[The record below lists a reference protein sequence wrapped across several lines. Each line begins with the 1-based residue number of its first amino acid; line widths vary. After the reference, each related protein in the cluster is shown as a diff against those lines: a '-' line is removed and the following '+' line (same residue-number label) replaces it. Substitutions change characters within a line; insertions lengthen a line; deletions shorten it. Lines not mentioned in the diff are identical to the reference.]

1 MQCVCEHCP
10 VEIKDCRRGM
20 LECPR
25 GQGGANGAVDLGRH
39 GQSLIRSL
47 ASRGLGDPAG
57 SPRSNP
63 IPSTLSDDGFW
74 AGYSLFSISPEV
86 FGKPIVGAL
95 LAPAPHCTHHCRS
108 PSESPPRSSPC
119 EPAPIGGAP
128 LHDLPSILVAFCQP
142 LLYVVF
148 AEHAIDGVN
157 GNTGIDSADLFTC
170 VLPALPYRAQD
181 RQFISFGKDFRP
193 AGP

>member
-10 VEIKDCRRGM
+10 VEMKDYRRGM

-25 GQGGANGAVDLGRH
+25 GQEGANGALDLSRH

-47 ASRGLGDPAG
+47 ASRGLGGRAG

-95 LAPAPHCTHHCRS
+95 LAPSPHCTNHCRS
-108 PSESPPRSSPC
+108 PSESSPRSSSC
-119 EPAPIGGAP
+119 EPAPIGDTP
-128 LHDLPSILVAFCQP
+128 LHDLPSTLVAF
-142 LLYVVF
+142 LLATSLCCVCGACDRWCEWKHGHRISGFV
-148 AEHAIDGVN
+148 HVCTPGSSVQC
-157 GNTGIDSADLFTC
+157 TG
-170 VLPALPYRAQD
+170 
-181 RQFISFGKDFRP
+181 
-193 AGP
+193 